1 MTDSVAFLCNINKA
15 MKLRGYT
22 LGILSA
28 VSYGL
33 IPIFILPV
41 KQAHFSMDITL
52 FYRFFFSALM
62 VGGYLLYS
70 KESFKV
76 NKKEALILAILGI
89 CYALSSEFLFL
100 GYDFLT
106 PGIASTVLFVYPIIV
121 ALIMLFFYKEK
132 LTRLSGASLLLAF
145 AGVIVLCLK
154 GNGFEINFAGL
165 GIVMLSSLF
174 YALYM
179 VIVNK
184 SNIKVS
190 GFKLTFYSM
199 LFTSMFFMTKAVAGH
214 ESFVIP
220 SASIFIN
227 FLIFAFLTTV
237 ISSLCLVFAIQYIG
251 STPVAILGALEPVV
265 AVLISVL
272 MFHEKLTPNL
282 LIGITL
288 ILVGVTLNVIGDR
301 KKIGSL

>member
-1 MTDSVAFLCNINKA
+1 

-28 VSYGL
+28 VSYGM

-70 KESFKV
+70 KESFKI

-106 PGIASTVLFVYPIIV
+106 PGIASTVLFIYPIIV
-121 ALIMLFFYKEK
+121 ALIMLFFYKER

-154 GNGFEINFAGL
+154 GNGLEINFAGL

-184 SNIKVS
+184 SNIRVS

-199 LFTSMFFMTKAVAGH
+199 LFTSMFFMTKALMAN
-214 ESFVIP
+214 ESFAI
-220 SASIFIN
+220 SSTEIFIN

-237 ISSLCLVFAIQYIG
+237 ISSLCLVFAIKYIG

-272 MFHEKLTPNL
+272 IFHEKFTPNL

-288 ILVGVTLNVIGDR
+288 ILFGVTLNVIGDQ
-301 KKIGSL
+301 KKIGHV

>member
-1 MTDSVAFLCNINKA
+1 

-70 KESFKV
+70 RESFKI
-76 NKKEALILAILGI
+76 NKKETLILAILGI

-106 PGIASTVLFVYPIIV
+106 PGIASTVLFIYPIIV

-132 LTRLSGASLLLAF
+132 LTKLSGASLLLAF

-154 GNGFEINFAGL
+154 GNGLEINFAGL

-199 LFTSMFFMTKAVAGH
+199 FFTSMFFMTKALMAN

-220 SASIFIN
+220 STEIFIN
-227 FLIFAFLTTV
+227 FLVFAFLTTV
-237 ISSLCLVFAIQYIG
+237 ISSLCLVFAIKYIG

-272 MFHEKLTPNL
+272 MFHEKFTPNL

-288 ILVGVTLNVIGDR
+288 ILFGVTLNVIGDQR
-301 KKIGSL
+301 KIGHA

>member
-1 MTDSVAFLCNINKA
+1 
-15 MKLRGYT
+15 MKLRGYM

-33 IPIFILPV
+33 IPIFILPI

-62 VGGYLLYS
+62 VGGYLMYS
-70 KESFKV
+70 RQNFRL
-76 NKKEALILAILGI
+76 NKKEVLILAILGI

-106 PGIASTVLFVYPIIV
+106 PGIASTVLFIYPVIV
-121 ALIMLFFYKEK
+121 ALIMFFFYKEK
-132 LTRLSGASLLLAF
+132 LSRLSVVSLLFAF

-154 GNGFEINFAGL
+154 GNGLEINFAGL

-184 SNIKVS
+184 ANLKVS
-190 GFKLTFYSM
+190 GFKLTFFSM
-199 LFTSMFFMTKAVAGH
+199 FFTSLFFMTKAVMGH
-214 ESFVIP
+214 ESFAIP
-220 SASIFIN
+220 SISIFLN
-227 FLIFAFLTTV
+227 FLVFAFLTTV
-237 ISSLCLVFAIQYIG
+237 ISSLCLVYAIKHIG

-265 AVLISVL
+265 AVMVSVL
-272 MFHEKLTPNL
+272 LFHEKFTTNL

-288 ILVGVTLNVIGDR
+288 ILFGVILNVIGDQ
-301 KKIGSL
+301 KKIRHA

>member
-1 MTDSVAFLCNINKA
+1 

-70 KESFKV
+70 RESFKI

-106 PGIASTVLFVYPIIV
+106 PGIASTVLFIYPIIV
-121 ALIMLFFYKEK
+121 ALIMLFFYKER

-154 GNGFEINFAGL
+154 GNGLEINFAGL

-199 LFTSMFFMTKAVAGH
+199 LFTSLFFMTKVLMAN
-214 ESFVIP
+214 ESFAIP
-220 SASIFIN
+220 STEIFTN

-237 ISSLCLVFAIQYIG
+237 ISSLCLVFAIKYIG

-272 MFHEKLTPNL
+272 MFHEKFTPNL

-288 ILVGVTLNVIGDR
+288 ILFGVTLNVIGDQ
-301 KKIGSL
+301 KKIGHV

>member
-1 MTDSVAFLCNINKA
+1 
-15 MKLRGYT
+15 MKLKGYA

-33 IPIFILPV
+33 IPIFILPI
-41 KQAHFSMDITL
+41 KQAHFSLDITL

-70 KESFKV
+70 KESFKI
-76 NKKEALILAILGI
+76 NRKEALILAILGV

-106 PGIASTVLFVYPIIV
+106 AGIASTVLFIYPVIV
-121 ALIMLFFYKEK
+121 ALIMFFFYKEK
-132 LTRLSGASLLLAF
+132 LTRLSVVSLLLAF
-145 AGVIVLCLK
+145 TGVIVLCLK
-154 GNGFEINFAGL
+154 GNGLEINFTGL

-184 SNIKVS
+184 SNMKVS

-199 LFTSMFFMTKAVAGH
+199 LFTSTFFMTKAVAAN
-214 ESFVIP
+214 ESFAIP
-220 SASIFIN
+220 SAEIFFN

-237 ISSLCLVFAIQYIG
+237 ISSLCLVYAIKYIG
-251 STPVAILGALEPVV
+251 STPVSILGALEPVV

-272 MFHEKLTPNL
+272 MFHEKFTSNL

-288 ILVGVTLNVIGDR
+288 ILMGVTLNVITDR
-301 KKIGSL
+301 KNMNHA

>member
-1 MTDSVAFLCNINKA
+1 

-70 KESFKV
+70 RESFKI

-106 PGIASTVLFVYPIIV
+106 PGIASTVLFIYPIIV
-121 ALIMLFFYKEK
+121 ALIMLFFYKER

-154 GNGFEINFAGL
+154 GNGLEINFAGL

-199 LFTSMFFMTKAVAGH
+199 LFTSIFFMTKALMAN
-214 ESFVIP
+214 ESFAIP
-220 SASIFIN
+220 STEIFIN

-237 ISSLCLVFAIQYIG
+237 ISSLCLVFAIKYIG

-272 MFHEKLTPNL
+272 MFHEKFTPNL

-288 ILVGVTLNVIGDR
+288 ILFGVTLNVIGDQ
-301 KKIGSL
+301 KKIGHV

>member
-1 MTDSVAFLCNINKA
+1 
-15 MKLRGYT
+15 MKLRGYI
-22 LGILSA
+22 LGVLSA

-33 IPIFILPV
+33 IPIFILPI

-52 FYRFFFSALM
+52 FYRFLFSAIM
-62 VGGYLLYS
+62 VGGYLIYS
-70 KESFKV
+70 RQNFKI

-106 PGIASTVLFVYPIIV
+106 PGIASTVLFIYPVIV
-121 ALIMLFFYKEK
+121 ALIMFFFYKER
-132 LTRLSGASLLLAF
+132 LTRLSVFSLLLAF

-154 GNGFEINFAGL
+154 ENGLEINFKGL

-184 SNIKVS
+184 SNLKVS
-190 GFKLTFYSM
+190 GFKLTFFSM
-199 LFTSMFFMTKAVAGH
+199 FFTSMYFMTKSIIAH
-214 ESFVIP
+214 ESFAIP
-220 SASIFIN
+220 STEIFFN
-227 FLIFAFLTTV
+227 FLVFAFLTTV
-237 ISSLCLVFAIQYIG
+237 ISSLCLVYAIKHIG

-265 AVLISVL
+265 AVMVSVL
-272 MFHEKLTPNL
+272 IFHEKFTTNL

-288 ILVGVTLNVIGDR
+288 ILLGVILNVIGDR
-301 KKIGSL
+301 KKINHI

>member
-1 MTDSVAFLCNINKA
+1 

-41 KQAHFSMDITL
+41 KRAHFSMDITL

-70 KESFKV
+70 RESFKV

-106 PGIASTVLFVYPIIV
+106 PGIASTVLFIYPIIV

-154 GNGFEINFAGL
+154 GNGLEINFAGL

-199 LFTSMFFMTKAVAGH
+199 LFTSLFFMTKALMAN
-214 ESFVIP
+214 ESFAIP
-220 SASIFIN
+220 SAEILIN

-237 ISSLCLVFAIQYIG
+237 ISSLCLVFAIKYIG

-272 MFHEKLTPNL
+272 MFHEKFTPNL
-282 LIGITL
+282 FIGITL
-288 ILVGVTLNVIGDR
+288 ILFGVTLNVIGDQ
-301 KKIGSL
+301 KKIGHV

>member
-1 MTDSVAFLCNINKA
+1 
-15 MKLRGYT
+15 MKLRGYA

-33 IPIFILPV
+33 IPIFILPI
-41 KQAHFSMDITL
+41 KQAHFSLDITL

-70 KESFKV
+70 KESFKI
-76 NKKEALILAILGI
+76 NKKEALILAILGV

-106 PGIASTVLFVYPIIV
+106 AGIASTVLFIYPVIV
-121 ALIMLFFYKEK
+121 ALIMFFFYKEK
-132 LTRLSGASLLLAF
+132 LTWLSVFSLLLAF
-145 AGVIVLCLK
+145 TGVIVLCLK
-154 GNGFEINFAGL
+154 GTGLEINFTGL

-184 SNIKVS
+184 SNMKVS
-190 GFKLTFYSM
+190 GVKLTFYSM
-199 LFTSMFFMTKAVAGH
+199 LFTSMFFMTKAMAAN
-214 ESFVIP
+214 ESFAIP
-220 SASIFIN
+220 SVEIFLN

-237 ISSLCLVFAIQYIG
+237 ISSLCLVYAIKYIG
-251 STPVAILGALEPVV
+251 STPVSILGALEPVV
-265 AVLISVL
+265 AVLVSVL
-272 MFHEKLTPNL
+272 MFHERFTSNL

-288 ILVGVTLNVIGDR
+288 ILFGVTLNVIGDQ
-301 KKIGSL
+301 KKIGHV

>member
-1 MTDSVAFLCNINKA
+1 

-28 VSYGL
+28 VSYGM

-70 KESFKV
+70 KESFKI

-106 PGIASTVLFVYPIIV
+106 PGIASTVLFIYPIIV
-121 ALIMLFFYKEK
+121 ALIMLFFYKER

-154 GNGFEINFAGL
+154 GNGLEINFAGL

-184 SNIKVS
+184 SNIRVS

-199 LFTSMFFMTKAVAGH
+199 LFTSMFFMTKALMAN
-214 ESFVIP
+214 ESFAIP
-220 SASIFIN
+220 STEIFIN

-237 ISSLCLVFAIQYIG
+237 ISSLCLVFAIKYIG

-272 MFHEKLTPNL
+272 IFHEKFTPNL

-288 ILVGVTLNVIGDR
+288 ILFGVTLNVIGDQ
-301 KKIGSL
+301 KKIGHV

>member
-1 MTDSVAFLCNINKA
+1 

-70 KESFKV
+70 RESFKI
-76 NKKEALILAILGI
+76 NKKETLILAILGI

-106 PGIASTVLFVYPIIV
+106 PGIASTVLFIYPIIV

-132 LTRLSGASLLLAF
+132 LTKLSGASLLLAF

-154 GNGFEINFAGL
+154 GNGLEINFAGL

-199 LFTSMFFMTKAVAGH
+199 FFTSMFFMTKALMAN
-214 ESFVIP
+214 ESFVIH
-220 SASIFIN
+220 STEIFIN
-227 FLIFAFLTTV
+227 FLVFAFLTTV
-237 ISSLCLVFAIQYIG
+237 ISSLCLVFAIKYIG

-272 MFHEKLTPNL
+272 MFHEKFTPNL

-288 ILVGVTLNVIGDR
+288 ILFGVTLNVIGDQR
-301 KKIGSL
+301 KIGHA

>member
-1 MTDSVAFLCNINKA
+1 MIQWLFCLITIKQ

-62 VGGYLLYS
+62 VGGYLIYS
-70 KESFKV
+70 RQNFRL

-106 PGIASTVLFVYPIIV
+106 PGIASTVLFIYPVIV
-121 ALIMLFFYKEK
+121 ALIMFFFYKER
-132 LTRLSGASLLLAF
+132 LTRLSVFSLLLAF

-154 GNGFEINFAGL
+154 GNGLEINFAGL

-184 SNIKVS
+184 SNLKVS
-190 GFKLTFYSM
+190 GFKLTFFSM
-199 LFTSMFFMTKAVAGH
+199 FFTSMFFMTKAMIGH
-214 ESFVIP
+214 ESFAIP
-220 SASIFIN
+220 SMSVFLS

-237 ISSLCLVFAIQYIG
+237 ISSLCLVYAIKYIG

-272 MFHEKLTPNL
+272 MFHEKFTNNL

-288 ILVGVTLNVIGDR
+288 ILLGVTLNVITDR
-301 KKIGSL
+301 KNLNHA

>member
-1 MTDSVAFLCNINKA
+1 MQI
-15 MKLRGYT
+15 KLRGYL

-33 IPIFILPV
+33 IPIFILPI

-62 VGGYLLYS
+62 VGGYLIYS
-70 KESFKV
+70 KQNFRI

-89 CYALSSEFLFL
+89 CYALSSEFLFI

-106 PGIASTVLFVYPIIV
+106 PGIASTVLFIYPIIV
-121 ALIMLFFYKEK
+121 ALIMFFFYKEK
-132 LTRLSGASLLLAF
+132 LTKLSIVSLFFAF

-154 GNGFEINFAGL
+154 GSGFEINFAGL

-184 SNIKVS
+184 SKLKVS

-199 LFTSMFFMTKAVAGH
+199 LFTSLFFMSKSVIGH
-214 ESFVIP
+214 QSFAIP
-220 SASIFIN
+220 SMTIFIN

-237 ISSLCLVFAIQYIG
+237 ISSLCLVYAIKSIG

-265 AVLISVL
+265 AVMVSVF
-272 MFHEKLTPNL
+272 MFNEKFTTNL

-288 ILVGVTLNVIGDR
+288 ILLGVILNVISDR
-301 KKIGSL
+301 KNSAHA